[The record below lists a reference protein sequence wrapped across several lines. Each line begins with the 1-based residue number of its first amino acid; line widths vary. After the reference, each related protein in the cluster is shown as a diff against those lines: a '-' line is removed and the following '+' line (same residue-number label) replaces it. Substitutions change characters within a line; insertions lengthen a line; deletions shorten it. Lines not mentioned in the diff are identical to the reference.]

1 MSSQGQYIRLE
12 TTGRKTGR
20 PHHVLLRFVTIEGR
34 IVVFPENKSA
44 QDWVLNLKS
53 DPKVRVHNEGRVI
66 QGTASLRHVKGL
78 GDPLLS
84 VLSRKYGDEVVRTTY
99 WGQQSYVEI
108 RRVGEASTEDYCELV
123 YADLEAAFD
132 GVAEDYDR
140 HIFGNPMN
148 VWLRDMSL
156 KVMNDVFHSGEI
168 VLEVGCGTGAE
179 TLSLAKRG
187 VNVVACDISS
197 KMLGVL
203 RSKSKKLG
211 LADRITL
218 LHCRPYELKEKVN
231 ELGIESVDGAY
242 STYGA
247 INTDPRLDDFLSNL
261 HALLKSNAH
270 LLLGVW
276 NKYCLYEI
284 LGYAFRGKFSM
295 SVARLTNPVP
305 LGKSRFCVTTT
316 SYSVGSLNKA
326 VARYFRLKRVHG
338 VCVLLP
344 PSNLTKYLP
353 GEPGLGWL
361 KKVDMAFGGA
371 FPLNRLGDHFLAVYS
386 KIDGHD
392 GRQ

>member
-12 TTGRKTGR
+12 TTGRKTGK
-20 PHHVLLRFVTIEGR
+20 PHHVLLRFVTAEGR
-34 IVVFPENKSA
+34 IVVFPENNSA

-66 QGTASLRHVKGL
+66 QGVASLRHVKGL

-84 VLSRKYGDEVVRTTY
+84 VFSRKYGDEVVRTTY
-99 WGQQSYVEI
+99 WGQLSYVEI
-108 RRVGEASTEDYCELV
+108 RPVGEAPTEDYSELV

-140 HIFGNPMN
+140 HIFGNSMN
-148 VWLRDMSL
+148 VWLRNMSL
-156 KVMNDVFHSGEI
+156 KVMNDIFHPGEI
-168 VLEVGCGTGAE
+168 VLEIGCGTGAE
-179 TLSLAKRG
+179 TLSLAERG

-197 KMLGVL
+197 KMLEVL

-211 LADRITL
+211 LAHRITL

-284 LGYAFRGKFSM
+284 LGYAFRGKLSM

-326 VARYFRLKRVHG
+326 VARYFKLKRVHG

-361 KKVDMAFGGA
+361 KKIDVVFGGA

-392 GRQ
+392 G